1 MTRFLVARSTAA
13 SARERNLWARPLDEG
28 RGVAGDDKANT
39 KMNMAEQPP
48 PDPVALR
55 RRVLL
60 TGMLTMMLFLAA
72 AYVVAS
78 TGISDAWLLLAVVLI
93 YLLVVRPLMQ
103 PVRDASR
110 LRRSLAYQAFLDSK
124 DREQ

>member
-1 MTRFLVARSTAA
+1 MT
-13 SARERNLWARPLDEG
+13 
-28 RGVAGDDKANT
+28 
-39 KMNMAEQPP
+39 EQPA

-60 TGMLTMMLFLAA
+60 TGLLTLAMFIAA

-78 TGISDAWLLLAVVLI
+78 AGVSDAWLLLAVVVM
-93 YLLVVRPLMQ
+93 YVAVVRPLMR

>member
-1 MTRFLVARSTAA
+1 
-13 SARERNLWARPLDEG
+13 
-28 RGVAGDDKANT
+28 
-39 KMNMAEQPP
+39 
-48 PDPVALR
+48 VALR

-60 TGMLTMMLFLAA
+60 AGLLTLGLFLAA

-78 TGISDAWLLLAVVLI
+78 AGVGDGWLIVAVAVI
-93 YLLVVRPLMQ
+93 YVSVVRPLMR

-124 DREQ
+124 NDEP

>member
-1 MTRFLVARSTAA
+1 V
-13 SARERNLWARPLDEG
+13 
-28 RGVAGDDKANT
+28 
-39 KMNMAEQPP
+39 AEQPP

-60 TGMLTMMLFLAA
+60 TGVLTLALFLAA
-72 AYVVAS
+72 AYTVAS
-78 TGISDAWLLLAVVLI
+78 AGVSDAWLLLAVVVI
-93 YLLVVRPLMQ
+93 YVVVVRPLMQ

-124 DREQ
+124 KDEQ

>member
-1 MTRFLVARSTAA
+1 MT
-13 SARERNLWARPLDEG
+13 
-28 RGVAGDDKANT
+28 
-39 KMNMAEQPP
+39 EQPA

-60 TGMLTMMLFLAA
+60 TGLLTLLLFVVA

-78 TGISDAWLLLAVVLI
+78 AGVGDAWLILAVVVI
-93 YLLVVRPLMQ
+93 YVAVVRPLMR

-124 DREQ
+124 NDEP